1 MLRCLCP
8 GEVSIFCLKTFGTP
22 SCILECMLEAL
33 NTRQV
38 RIHLINNSS
47 AVRSLTLVIVQDSQL
62 RGHGTGVWE
71 PILWMC

>member
-1 MLRCLCP
+1 MSLSWGDGYLLP
-8 GEVSIFCLKTFGTP
+8 QDFWYTFLYSWVYVRG
-22 SCILECMLEAL
+22 L

-62 RGHGTGVWE
+62 RGHRTGVWE
-71 PILWMC
+71 PILWIC